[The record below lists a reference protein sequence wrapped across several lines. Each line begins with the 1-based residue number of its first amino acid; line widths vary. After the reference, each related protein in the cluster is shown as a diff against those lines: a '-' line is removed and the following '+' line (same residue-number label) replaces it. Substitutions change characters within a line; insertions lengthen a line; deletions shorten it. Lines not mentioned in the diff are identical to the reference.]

1 MARIAVVISTRSEQ
15 IASLSEEVGSL
26 TEAITT
32 LTVDIGTLDDEM
44 ASLARREAALVA
56 TIEAKYLARSAMLST
71 DGRKAE
77 LAQARADLGIWTAEL
92 LVIEDIGAG
101 RSQSDAIISHIGV
114 LDLRIATLIE
124 PVWAL
129 DSESNDGI
137 SGAYL
142 PPRSDVNLVAAIP
155 VSRINLGSHRETS
168 KVEVVLTSASIG
180 ASEESSAEAVES
192 GATVAPNV
200 ELPDKAQ

>member
-137 SGAYL
+137 SRAYVT
-142 PPRSDVNLVAAIP
+142 PQSDVNLVAAIP
-155 VSRINLGSHRETS
+155 VSRVNLGSHRETS